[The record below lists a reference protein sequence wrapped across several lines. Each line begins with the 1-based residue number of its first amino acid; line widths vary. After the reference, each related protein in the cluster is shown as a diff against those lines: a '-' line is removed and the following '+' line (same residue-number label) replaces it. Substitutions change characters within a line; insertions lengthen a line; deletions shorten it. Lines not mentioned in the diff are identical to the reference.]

1 MSRLYHPPELT
12 PEQEAKYQA
21 NRRAECVLMD
31 HFSAICVRAGLSPKR
46 TSVSGIA
53 VYDIVGQHDDLPN
66 LKIELLGLIHC
77 NWGVIEVIRLDRGKE
92 DWSHRLEVDLS
103 DPDYHYQVLQFLGT
117 RQKLINE
124 CRAYNS
130 FDGLE

>member
-1 MSRLYHPPELT
+1 M
-12 PEQEAKYQA
+12 
-21 NRRAECVLMD
+21 MD

-53 VYDIVGQHDDLPN
+53 VYDIVGQHDDIPN

-77 NWGVIEVIRLDRGKE
+77 SWGVIEVIRLDRE
-92 DWSHRLEVDLS
+92 DWPNRQEVDLS
-103 DPDYHYQVLQFLGT
+103 DPDYHYKVLQFLGT
-117 RQKLINE
+117 RQELIDN
-124 CRAYNS
+124 CRTYNS